1 MLCSDGEHRRE
12 GDKEFGGAA
21 AKGGEALSRRK
32 VAISALARAPLP
44 GGPLAHLPG
53 GPGFGA
59 PARAAGSLLR
69 ARQGAARHQWR
80 APPGPRARP
89 LLLPGPEPG
98 RPRRAGAPELRASAA
113 FPGRQTLTHSCPGGG
128 SSQAGSRRSRP
139 ASAPSPEGGVPGRLA
154 GGPARYGEHGPGA
167 SPHLASAEPGP
178 GEGGEPVCS
187 PSRSSSRRLLRAD
200 RGVRKPGPTAGA
212 DTGRPLPGAP
222 GAREG
227 TMGGGAPTRAEGSH
241 VGPRAGWGPGARGS
255 RARPGVSQK
264 SPWLITHSRA
274 AECDRGLL
282 NLPVRDE
289 ISPSNLDGLHS
300 IKQK

>member
-1 MLCSDGEHRRE
+1 MEHLLRKEVRLCRGQ
-12 GDKEFGGAA
+12 GGHFRPGPGSPPRWVL
-21 AKGGEALSRRK
+21 KGVFR
-32 VAISALARAPLP
+32 
-44 GGPLAHLPG
+44 GGPWAS
-53 GPGFGA
+53 A
-59 PARAAGSLLR
+59 P
-69 ARQGAARHQWR
+69 
-80 APPGPRARP
+80 PPGPPALFRRPARGRHGTGGARRLARRARP
-89 LLLPGPEPG
+89 LLLPGLEPG
-98 RPRRAGAPELRASAA
+98 RARRAGAPELRASAA
-113 FPGRQTLTHSCPGGG
+113 FPGRADVNSFLPGGEG
-128 SSQAGSRRSRP
+128 SRQAGSRRSRP

-154 GGPARYGEHGPGA
+154 GGPARYREPGPGA
-167 SPHLASAEPGP
+167 SPHLASADPGP

-200 RGVRKPGPTAGA
+200 RGVRNPDPIAGA
-212 DTGRPLPGAP
+212 ETGRPLPGAP

-264 SPWLITHSRA
+264 SPCLITHSRA

-282 NLPVRDE
+282 NLPIRDE